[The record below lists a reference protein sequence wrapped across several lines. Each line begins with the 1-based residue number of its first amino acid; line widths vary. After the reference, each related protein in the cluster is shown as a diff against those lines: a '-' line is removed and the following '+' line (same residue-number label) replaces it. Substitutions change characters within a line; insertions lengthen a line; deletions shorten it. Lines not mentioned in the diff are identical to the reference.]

1 MQTRDTR
8 TWMWARACEMLTQ
21 ADRLQQQFFR
31 LGASTPETARE
42 TARWEPPIDIVED
55 DEQLYL
61 CVALPG
67 VAPERISVDIDRI
80 DQERCQLVVS
90 AHRPNLPNRQ
100 RGSVIHRLEI
110 PYGRFERRITLAT
123 GRYEL
128 LEQSFHNGCL
138 ELRLAKR

>member
-31 LGASTPETARE
+31 PDGSAAGG
-42 TARWEPPIDIVED
+42 ARWEPPIDIVED
-55 DEQLYL
+55 DEQVYL

-67 VAPERISVDIDRI
+67 VAPERIGVDLQRI
-80 DQERCQLVVS
+80 DAERFQLVIS
-90 AHRPNLPNRQ
+90 AHRPSLPHR
-100 RGSVIHRLEI
+100 RRDSIIHRLEI
-110 PYGRFERRITLAT
+110 PYGRFERRVTLTA

>member
-1 MQTRDTR
+1 MPTRDTR
-8 TWMWARACEMLTQ
+8 TWMWAQACEMLTQ

-31 LGASTPETARE
+31 PGGSAAG

-55 DEQLYL
+55 DEQLHL

-67 VAPERISVDIDRI
+67 VSPERVSVDLELIDSGRS
-80 DQERCQLVVS
+80 QLVIS
-90 AHRPNLPNRQ
+90 AHRPSLSNR
-100 RGSVIHRLEI
+100 RRDSIIHRLEI
-110 PYGRFERRITLAT
+110 PYGRFERRITLAA

-128 LEQSFHNGCL
+128 LEQSFHHGCL

>member
-31 LGASTPETARE
+31 LGVSAAGTARD

-55 DEQLYL
+55 EEQLYL

-67 VAPERISVDIDRI
+67 VPPERIGVDIERV
-80 DQERCQLVVS
+80 DQERYQLVVS
-90 AHRPNLPNRQ
+90 AERPNLPTRR
-100 RGSVIHRLEI
+100 RGSTIHRLEI
-110 PYGRFERRITLAT
+110 PYGRFERRITLAA

-128 LEQSFHNGCL
+128 LEQSFQNGCL